1 MSQQIPLAPVASQRL
16 AIVLAAQNCLINVY
30 QKADL
35 MYCDLTVNDVPVL
48 RTHAVRNRIRLLL
61 AAGYFGFQGDLV
73 FVDTQGDEQPS
84 FEGLGSRWFMLY
96 LPASEIAT

>member
-1 MSQQIPLAPVASQRL
+1 MSQQIPLQAVASQRL
-16 AIVLAAQNCLINVY
+16 AVVLAAQNCLINVY
-30 QKADL
+30 QKADS

-73 FVDTQGDEQPS
+73 FVDTQGDAQP
-84 FEGLGSRWFMLY
+84 EYTGLGSRWFMLY
-96 LPASEIAT
+96 LPVTEL